1 VPGSLQPGHAPP
13 STWVGRA
20 SLCNHVSCIC
30 LISRRLRTV
39 VGAFLDI
46 LKSRYHFSTPC
57 CVAQHCH
64 NLATKLHQTR
74 PISTKQVSRDGWVCN
89 FASGCRISWRDK
101 RLRHPESCD
110 SHAINCLASHLES
123 INARKTDGLLGCQP
137 CKDNR
142 AKGGTGALMCFPR
155 STNSTLAR

>member
-1 VPGSLQPGHAPP
+1 VPGSLQPGHAAP

-46 LKSRYHFSTPC
+46 LKSRDHFSTPC

-64 NLATKLHQTR
+64 NLATKLYQTR
-74 PISTKQVSRDGWVCN
+74 PTSTKQVSRDGWVCN
-89 FASGCRISWRDK
+89 FASGCRISQLERQEITAS
-101 RLRHPESCD
+101 RIVSQSCD
-110 SHAINCLASHLES
+110 QLPGIASREHQ
-123 INARKTDGLLGCQP
+123 RKETDGLLGCQP

-142 AKGGTGALMCFPR
+142 AKGAPMCFPR
-155 STNSTLAR
+155 STNSTLAQ